1 LAAQTDWKTEI
12 RTKARRAFNVAAV
25 SASMLTLMPGA
36 STYAAGDE
44 TPAQAAAQAAATS
57 TVIMVPADAP
67 IIPLPPAPSIQE
79 ILSAD
84 AEKPRNIFFEEN
96 TQSINEFRAL
106 RGDTASTGGLTADE
120 RTYIKE
126 ITDAAREDAKIWQ
139 VPRAVA
145 ATLRF
150 ASQQAGMDHDTYMT
164 RLTQTGGIVT
174 GSDRSGLQRESL
186 FKFTVP
192 TWLYLMKQHGDKHGF
207 GFFADRITLHETD
220 TATIAT
226 VTDANVLRQIISLR
240 QNPRV
245 SAIMGAEFMQ
255 TEGQLPLRMGFTGAD
270 YRPNQQMALDQA
282 HMMTLGFDLG
292 IRGADGVKGPLS
304 VAARAEFIQMSRPL
318 FEEGKTVSAMLE
330 ESAIQARADAQTYA
344 TDERPITPADAFSI
358 RHASKVVG
366 VEFGYMMELVSAESG
381 FVTDVEASTS
391 SATGLFQFIDN
402 TWLLMIRDHGA
413 KYGLTDL
420 AKKVETRQD
429 SDGHD
434 IAFISNPFL
443 SQYALSLRTDP
454 RISALMGAEFM
465 KENFEILKAGLPD
478 RDITRTDQY
487 LAHFLGSGNAVT
499 FLKKME
505 TNGKQAA
512 ATTFRAAARSNR
524 NIFYRPNGR
533 ARSYQ
538 EIYDRFSNKFDT
550 DTFEDAPTLAQSVM
564 PPLPRHRPH

>member
-1 LAAQTDWKTEI
+1 MAAQTDWKTDV
-12 RTKARRAFNVAAV
+12 RTKARRAFNIAAV
-25 SASMLTLMPGA
+25 SVTMMTLMPGA

-44 TPAQAAAQAAATS
+44 AATQATTS
-57 TVIMVPADAP
+57 TQAGRTIVVPADAP
-67 IIPLPPAPSIQE
+67 IIPLPPAPSIQQ
-79 ILSAD
+79 ILSD
-84 AEKPRNIFFEEN
+84 DTEKPRNIFFEQN
-96 TQSINEFRAL
+96 NQSINEFRAL
-106 RGDTASTGGLTADE
+106 RGDTTSTGGLSADE
-120 RTYIKE
+120 RDYIRTLTE
-126 ITDAAREDAKIWQ
+126 AAKEDAKIWN
-139 VPRAVA
+139 VPRPVA

-164 RLTQTGGIVT
+164 RLTETGGIVT

-192 TWLYLMKQHGDKHGF
+192 TWLYLMKQHGDQHGF
-207 GFFADRITLHETD
+207 GFFADRITLHETE

-240 QNPRV
+240 HNPRV

-255 TEGQLPLRMGFTGAD
+255 TEAQIPRRIGFTGAD
-270 YRPNQQMALDQA
+270 YRPNQQMAIDQA

-304 VAARAEFIQMSRPL
+304 VAGRAEFIQMSRPL
-318 FEEGKTVSAMLE
+318 FEEGKSVSVMLE
-330 ESAIQARADAQTYA
+330 EAATQAKADAQTYA

-402 TWLLMIRDHGA
+402 TWMLMIRDHGA

-420 AKKVETRQD
+420 ARKVETRQD
-429 SDGHD
+429 SNGHD

-465 KENFEILKAGLPD
+465 KENEEILKAGLPN

-499 FLKKME
+499 FLKKLE
-505 TNGKQAA
+505 SNSSQAA

-524 NIFYRPNGR
+524 NIFYRRNGT

-550 DTFEDAPTLAQSVM
+550 DTFEDAPIVAMATTK
-564 PPLPRHRPH
+564 PPSGPG